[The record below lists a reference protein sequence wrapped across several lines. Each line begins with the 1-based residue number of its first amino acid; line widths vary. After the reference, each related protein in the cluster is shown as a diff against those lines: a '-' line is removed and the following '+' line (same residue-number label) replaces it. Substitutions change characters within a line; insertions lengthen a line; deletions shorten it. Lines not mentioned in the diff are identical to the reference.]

1 MTTVTVDRVIVRR
14 FFAKIVDIELVCL
27 IGALVITAMSPTSL
41 RAEPKAE
48 PDRKKAAVWTSQS
61 TNIEVQLPAGWKV
74 TVQFDKEHFA
84 FYSKFMPINDW
95 RAQIDL
101 TFSQL
106 DTGIS
111 AIRSTMLDG
120 DKLDD
125 SGDRL
130 LRKGKVVETKVGSW
144 HTMYGAYP
152 ARSPNDRAFVR
163 VAFTDNHNGWW
174 NLILYEPS
182 DTNQRRTQCSL
193 VLAIIEATGLASQ
206 AVIRE
211 NLLRR
216 RCPGPD
222 SKPARQN
229 AKGPG

>member
-14 FFAKIVDIELVCL
+14 FFAKIVDIKLVCL

-106 DTGIS
+106 DTGM
-111 AIRSTMLDG
+111 STVRGAMLGG
-120 DKLDD
+120 DNLDD
-125 SGDRL
+125 SGDGL
-130 LRKGKVVETKVGSW
+130 PGKEKIFETKVGSW
-144 HTMYGAYP
+144 YAMYGEYP
-152 ARSPNDRAFVR
+152 VNSLNDRAFIR

-174 NLILYEPS
+174 NLILYEPQG
-182 DTNQRRTQCSL
+182 TNELRTQCSL
-193 VLAIIEATGLASQ
+193 VLEIVEATGLASQ
-206 AVIRE
+206 VVIRE
-211 NLLRR
+211 KLLKK
-216 RCPGPD
+216 RCP
-222 SKPARQN
+222 
-229 AKGPG
+229 